1 MCGWCEGETFR
12 FRLAAYHQWSHQQS
26 QASEDLPSAGGTEFL
41 VSPSLGLTQNCES
54 QPGNFE
60 FNFCKFMVES
70 QFVSSLPQLEVAG
83 AAGQRGEFG
92 WIPEDGVLGI
102 VNRESMWFHG
112 IYFFMGLSYDI
123 STGFNFLTLKRCDVT
138 RIVFFRFNGNIYYIY
153 KMIYIS
159 HLYLG
164 AAIVVA
170 LMGIVMAIKL
180 CRSWDMG
187 FL

>member
-1 MCGWCEGETFR
+1 
-12 FRLAAYHQWSHQQS
+12 
-26 QASEDLPSAGGTEFL
+26 
-41 VSPSLGLTQNCES
+41 
-54 QPGNFE
+54 
-60 FNFCKFMVES
+60 
-70 QFVSSLPQLEVAG
+70 
-83 AAGQRGEFG
+83 
-92 WIPEDGVLGI
+92 
-102 VNRESMWFHG
+102 
-112 IYFFMGLSYDI
+112 MGLSYDI
-123 STGFNFLTLKRCDVT
+123 STGFNFLTLKQCDVT
-138 RIVFFRFNGNIYYIY
+138 RIVFFRFNGNILYIY

>member
-1 MCGWCEGETFR
+1 
-12 FRLAAYHQWSHQQS
+12 
-26 QASEDLPSAGGTEFL
+26 
-41 VSPSLGLTQNCES
+41 
-54 QPGNFE
+54 
-60 FNFCKFMVES
+60 
-70 QFVSSLPQLEVAG
+70 
-83 AAGQRGEFG
+83 
-92 WIPEDGVLGI
+92 
-102 VNRESMWFHG
+102 
-112 IYFFMGLSYDI
+112 MGLSYDI
-123 STGFNFLTLKRCDVT
+123 STGFNFLTLKQCDVT
-138 RIVFFRFNGNIYYIY
+138 RIVFSVLMGIYYIY